1 MPSLLP
7 CGLPAASP
15 EHIQQ
20 FRGIQMYKKL
30 TDQQPTNHPQ
40 LKGLRMTRQRREV
53 YDVLMSHRDHPTAS
67 EVYERA
73 KSNMPGIS
81 LATVYNCLEAL
92 VQHGAVRQV
101 HFERESSRY
110 CPNLTAHGHFQD
122 EKSGMVIDVP
132 LKKGASLTDLLDL
145 PEGVQVNNIEI
156 TLTGKLSN

>member
-1 MPSLLP
+1 MENKLSDDRY
-7 CGLPAASP
+7 AS
-15 EHIQQ
+15 
-20 FRGIQMYKKL
+20 
-30 TDQQPTNHPQ
+30 HPK
-40 LKGLRMTRQRREV
+40 LKGLRMTPQRREV
-53 YDVLMSHRDHPTAS
+53 YDILMSHRDHPTAA

-73 KSNMPGIS
+73 KSNIPGIS

-110 CPNLTAHGHFQD
+110 CPNLTAHGHFHD

-132 LKKGASLTDLLDL
+132 LKKGASLSDLLDL
-145 PEGVQVNNIEI
+145 PEGVEVNNIEI